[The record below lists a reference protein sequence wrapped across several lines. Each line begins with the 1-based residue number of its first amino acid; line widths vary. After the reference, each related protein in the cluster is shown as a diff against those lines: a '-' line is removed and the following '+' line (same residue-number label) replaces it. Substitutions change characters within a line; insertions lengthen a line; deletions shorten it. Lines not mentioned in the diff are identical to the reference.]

1 MGIRSVTR
9 GAGRFGT
16 ARGRHA
22 AVLSLGALACAML
35 CSLAFG
41 PEPAIA
47 DEAVAGNPGAS
58 AGATV
63 ASEKAETV
71 YLFARP
77 DGSVK
82 STEVATT
89 LRNPGGAERLADASA
104 LHGIENTGSDGAFEG
119 AGDQMVWDARG
130 ADVHYLGTSEKQAP
144 VALRVEYLLDGEPV
158 SAAEV
163 AGATGRVTMR
173 FAYET
178 TASADTGGAKVPFT
192 FITAMILDDGE
203 FANIEVDNGKLVDDG
218 DRTIVV
224 GFGIPSLAES
234 IGGIAGGFDIPDHF
248 EVSADVDGFEMGPT
262 LTVASAGILADL
274 DFDALD
280 LGGLGDAA
288 GELESAMEQLVTGAG
303 ALDDGLAELADGAA
317 RADAAGDRL
326 AKGARDVAAGASTI
340 DGAVG
345 TADDTATD
353 GTLLGGMNAI
363 RAGYDGKLL
372 PVVRE
377 NVQKAVAILSD
388 HKTIIAVAWDA
399 LKGMDKAI
407 DGLGATIDSLG
418 AIDTSDLSAL
428 GSRLTGLRSKL
439 DAAKSS
445 IAKAQRMLE
454 TLGSLDMSGVES
466 GLASVG
472 GSMSSA
478 GSHVQAAGASMSSA
492 ANDLTGEG
500 GAAGLA
506 TAAGSDVSQA
516 GQAIG
521 GVLASM
527 SDEEKARYGEALQGA
542 LGSLQGAGGDLDA
555 LGGKLGSAGASL
567 SAGVGEL
574 QSAGGDLQAG
584 GDTLGTVGS
593 SLQTLED
600 SLPGES
606 DIAAIN
612 ALLAD
617 AGTSLSDEN
626 IAVMDQCIDALGSS
640 LGKLDLDELNAE
652 AALLKQY
659 YPKAVEYL
667 KSTGADQAAKELQAK
682 LDALL
687 EGMEQVSGGLAD
699 ERAGLVQLGEGAGK
713 LASGA
718 DALSAAMDAY
728 DDGIGELA
736 GGAGAAHEGATAL
749 ADGLRRFDDEGI
761 SAIVDVIEE
770 VLPVADTL
778 DEAVSAAR
786 AYDNFSGITEGTSG
800 SVRFVIETDEISAAS

>member
-35 CSLAFG
+35 CSLALG

-388 HKTIIAVAWDA
+388 HKTNIAVAWDA

-445 IAKAQRMLE
+445 IAKAQGMLE

-472 GSMSSA
+472 GSMSS
-478 GSHVQAAGASMSSA
+478 
-492 ANDLTGEG
+492 
-500 GAAGLA
+500 
-506 TAAGSDVSQA
+506 AGSDVSQA

-542 LGSLQGAGGDLDA
+542 LGSLQSAGGDLDA

-574 QSAGGDLQAG
+574 QGAGGDLQAG

-617 AGTSLSDEN
+617 AGASLSDEN

-718 DALSAAMDAY
+718 DALSAGMDAY

-736 GGAGAAHEGATAL
+736 GGAAAAHEGATAL